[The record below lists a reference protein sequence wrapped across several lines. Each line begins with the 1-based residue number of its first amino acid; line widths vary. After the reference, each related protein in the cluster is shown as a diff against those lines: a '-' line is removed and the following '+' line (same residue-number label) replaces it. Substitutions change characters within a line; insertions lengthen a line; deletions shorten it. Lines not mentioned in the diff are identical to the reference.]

1 MNRLLVRVALLVL
14 VLAWPTFPQ
23 GTGEVEVRVT
33 LGGVP
38 VDAKVLVRQGEKL
51 IEIAYNSVREPGRVR
66 MTLPAGTYTLVVDRG
81 AGFHRPAHIV
91 QIEVQSGARRVLEVA
106 LSQGFSPKAWG
117 YYCADPHAHSNA
129 SEDGVTPPEE
139 LVAVLMAADLDL
151 GFLTDHNNTHAHPV
165 FAETAA
171 GRGFPVVLGMEITAI
186 RWHWNAFPLTNYTP
200 DIPPMV
206 MLGVAKPTPTFDH
219 ARKHGAKLIMANH
232 PHSSY
237 PYFDALGKPYFD
249 PNFDLV
255 EVMNGKFG
263 EDDAK
268 TLATLLQFWNE
279 GKKYV
284 AVATSDDHDWKE
296 QTDIYGWPRTY
307 VYVEGPLTP
316 EAWLEALGKGRA
328 FLTYGPLV
336 NFTAQGGTARP
347 GDTVA
352 IAPGQT
358 VTLEA
363 ELLLFPREAPRTL
376 KSVQVIRNGQVLK
389 EFTFTT
395 ETQASVQFVDKPER
409 NSWYALRAF
418 ASDGEQAFTNPIW
431 VEVR

>member
-1 MNRLLVRVALLVL
+1 
-14 VLAWPTFPQ
+14 
-23 GTGEVEVRVT
+23 
-33 LGGVP
+33 
-38 VDAKVLVRQGEKL
+38 
-51 IEIAYNSVREPGRVR
+51 
-66 MTLPAGTYTLVVDRG
+66 
-81 AGFHRPAHIV
+81 
-91 QIEVQSGARRVLEVA
+91 
-106 LSQGFSPKAWG
+106 
-117 YYCADPHAHSNA
+117 
-129 SEDGVTPPEE
+129 
-139 LVAVLMAADLDL
+139 
-151 GFLTDHNNTHAHPV
+151 
-165 FAETAA
+165 
-171 GRGFPVVLGMEITAI
+171 VLGMEITAI